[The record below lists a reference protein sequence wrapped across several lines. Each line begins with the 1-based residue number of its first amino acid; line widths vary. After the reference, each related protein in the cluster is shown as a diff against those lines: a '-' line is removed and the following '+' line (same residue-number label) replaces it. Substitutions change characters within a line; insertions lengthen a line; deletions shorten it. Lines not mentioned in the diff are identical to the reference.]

1 MFYLIISIFL
11 SVLLFLLFKSFVRF
25 KVNTFLAIV
34 VNYVICVLIGLI
46 FLQFSH
52 LPGRY
57 SMYNVLHHP
66 LSIFHHTWVILAF
79 IIGVLF
85 VFTFYLMALT
95 AQKVSITLSTVANK
109 MSLVIP
115 VIFSLFV
122 FKIESRGFTFF
133 NILGII
139 TALPA
144 IYLCTFRPGEK
155 LNRGMPARSPSLPSE
170 LVGGDESLPAQQ
182 AIRQS
187 WQAGGNQ
194 RKSKIPD
201 PKLIYFLPLS
211 VFILGG
217 VIDTMINYTNYKYI
231 GESEESLFPLIMFVS
246 ASLAGIVVVLYMI
259 ITQQLKIDLKSIT
272 AGIILGIPN
281 YFSIYFLLK
290 ALTAFNNNG
299 ALVFPIFNIGII
311 MVSAILAYLI
321 FKEEL
326 LNINK
331 IGLAMAVLAIFL
343 IYYQELRLIIGHL

>member
-1 MFYLIISIFL
+1 MPTAFCQLPTYFRMLYLVISIFL
-11 SVLLFLLFKSFVRF
+11 SVLLFLLFKSFDSF

-34 VNYVICVLIGLI
+34 VNYVICVFIGLI

-57 SMYNVLHHP
+57 SMYNVLYHP
-66 LSIFHHTWVILAF
+66 LYIFHHTWVILAF

-95 AQKVSITLSTVANK
+95 AQMVSVTLSVVANK

-115 VIFSLFV
+115 VLFSLFV
-122 FKIESRGFTFF
+122 FKIESRDFTFF

-139 TALPA
+139 TALSA
-144 IYLCTFRPGEK
+144 IYLCTFRPGGK
-155 LNRGMPARSPSLPSE
+155 LNRE
-170 LVGGDESLPAQQ
+170 
-182 AIRQS
+182 
-187 WQAGGNQ
+187 
-194 RKSKIPD
+194 
-201 PKLIYFLPLS
+201 LIYFLPLS

-231 GESEESLFPLIMFVS
+231 GESEESLFPLIMFIS

-259 ITQQLKIDLKSIT
+259 ITQQLKIDLKSIA
-272 AGIILGIPN
+272 AGIVLGIPN

-311 MVSAILAYLI
+311 MVAAILAFII

-326 LNINK
+326 LNVNK
-331 IGLAMAVLAIFL
+331 IGLALAVLAIFL
-343 IYYQELRLIIGHL
+343 IYYQELRLIIDY

>member
-1 MFYLIISIFL
+1 M
-11 SVLLFLLFKSFVRF
+11 
-25 KVNTFLAIV
+25 
-34 VNYVICVLIGLI
+34 
-46 FLQFSH
+46 
-52 LPGRY
+52 
-57 SMYNVLHHP
+57 
-66 LSIFHHTWVILAF
+66 ILAF

-95 AQKVSITLSTVANK
+95 AQMVSVTLSVVANK

-115 VIFSLFV
+115 VLFSLFV
-122 FKIESRGFTFF
+122 FKIESRDFTFF

-139 TALPA
+139 TALSA
-144 IYLCTFRPGEK
+144 IYLCTFRPGGK
-155 LNRGMPARSPSLPSE
+155 LNRE
-170 LVGGDESLPAQQ
+170 
-182 AIRQS
+182 
-187 WQAGGNQ
+187 
-194 RKSKIPD
+194 
-201 PKLIYFLPLS
+201 LIYFLPLS

-231 GESEESLFPLIMFVS
+231 GESEESLFPLIMFIS
-246 ASLAGIVVVLYMI
+246 ASLTGIVVVLYMI

-331 IGLAMAVLAIFL
+331 IGLALAMLAIFL
-343 IYYQELRLIIGHL
+343 IYYQELRLIIDY

>member
-1 MFYLIISIFL
+1 MLYLIISIFL
-11 SVLLFLLFKSFVRF
+11 SVLLFLIFKSFVRF

-46 FLQFSH
+46 FLQFAH
-52 LPGRY
+52 LHGRY

-66 LSIFHHTWVILAF
+66 TLSGGHPLGVTSSIFHHTWVIFAF

-95 AQKVSITLSTVANK
+95 AQKVSVTLSVVANK

-155 LNRGMPARSPSLPSE
+155 LNRGI
-170 LVGGDESLPAQQ
+170 DES
-182 AIRQS
+182 
-187 WQAGGNQ
+187 GNR
-194 RKSKIPD
+194 RKSKISD

-231 GESEESLFPLIMFVS
+231 GESEESLFPLIMFIS
-246 ASLAGIVVVLYMI
+246 ASLAGIVVILYMI

-311 MVSAILAYLI
+311 MVAAILAYLI

-331 IGLAMAVLAIFL
+331 IGLALAVFAIFL
-343 IYYQELRLIIGHL
+343 IYYQELRLIIDY

>member
-1 MFYLIISIFL
+1 M
-11 SVLLFLLFKSFVRF
+11 
-25 KVNTFLAIV
+25 
-34 VNYVICVLIGLI
+34 VNYVICVLIGLV
-46 FLQFSH
+46 FLQFAH
-52 LPGRY
+52 LHGRY

-66 LSIFHHTWVILAF
+66 SSIFHHPWVILAF

-95 AQKVSITLSTVANK
+95 AQKISVTLSTVANK

-115 VIFSLFV
+115 VLFSLFV
-122 FKIESRGFTFF
+122 FKIESRDFTFF
-133 NILGII
+133 NILGVI

-155 LNRGMPARSPSLPSE
+155 LNRGMPARLPSLPPE
-170 LVGGDESLPAQQ
+170 LAGGGESLPVRQ
-182 AIRQS
+182 ATPQS
-187 WQAGGNQ
+187 WQAGGN
-194 RKSKIPD
+194 RRLN
-201 PKLIYFLPLS
+201 PKFRYFLPLS

-231 GESEESLFPLIMFVS
+231 GESEETLFPLIMFIS
-246 ASLAGIVVVLYMI
+246 ASLAGIVVILYMI
-259 ITQQLKIDLKSIT
+259 ITQRLKIDLTSIA

-311 MVSAILAYLI
+311 MVAAILAFII
-321 FKEEL
+321 FKEQL

-331 IGLAMAVLAIFL
+331 IGLALAVLAIFL
-343 IYYQELRLIIGHL
+343 IYYQELRLIID